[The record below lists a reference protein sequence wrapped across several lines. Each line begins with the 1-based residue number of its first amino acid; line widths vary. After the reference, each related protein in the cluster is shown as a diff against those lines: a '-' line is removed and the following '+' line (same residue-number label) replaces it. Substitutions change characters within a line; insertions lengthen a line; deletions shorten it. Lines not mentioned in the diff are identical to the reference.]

1 MLKIDETK
9 LTRIYRVS
17 ITRTYYTL
25 GLKMKKDIGA
35 ILFPPIGFLRV
46 NPRELDPLATPRG
59 WGEKEKESHSGK
71 ILIPA
76 RYENAPPAGFDACS
90 CVILISR
97 TRRRNARPFVSEIVQ
112 KGRRSDDVNCARP
125 ALATLHVPRS
135 IPRFNPSLLTP
146 GSAFAATLLPRH
158 S

>member
-1 MLKIDETK
+1 M
-9 LTRIYRVS
+9 S
-17 ITRTYYTL
+17 IR
-25 GLKMKKDIGA
+25 GNS
-35 ILFPPIGFLRV
+35 ILWLHHA
-46 NPRELDPLATPRG
+46 D
-59 WGEKEKESHSGK
+59 GEKEKESHSGK

-135 IPRFNPSLLTP
+135 IQPLPPPARICLCRHFIASAQLTNCLVCAIRDLSREYTRMENNFSNPFLRSV
-146 GSAFAATLLPRH
+146 
-158 S
+158 